1 MRSSETPRNPRKW
14 GRSSLCSSWVLMM
27 GAVVLAAC
35 GPGTAAHPNG
45 VRHAVRPQVSP
56 TPDPLLAQARTIAG
70 PAAPPSRLVIPA
82 IGVDAMVEPVG
93 LDDQGRMAAPAKTT
107 DVGWYQLGAAPG
119 DAGDAVM
126 DGHLDWWNG
135 PAVFWRLSQLRVGDR
150 VTVVRAD
157 GTRVDFLVDSSRT
170 VPYDASL
177 PDLFTEVGPPT
188 LTLITCAGAWD
199 AGRATYL
206 QRLVVHASLASQV
219 LPPPSSPP

>member
-1 MRSSETPRNPRKW
+1 MA
-14 GRSSLCSSWVLMM
+14 LV
-27 GAVVLAAC
+27 AC
-35 GPGTAAHPNG
+35 GAGATARSGRVDHPA
-45 VRHAVRPQVSP
+45 RLQVSP
-56 TPDPLLAQARTIAG
+56 TPDALLAQARAIAG

-82 IGVDAMVEPVG
+82 IGVDAAVEAVG
-93 LDDQGRMAAPAKTT
+93 LDAQGRMAAPARTT
-107 DVGWYQLGAAPG
+107 DVGWYQLGAVPG

-135 PAVFWRLSQLRVGDR
+135 PAVFWRLSQLRAGDR

-157 GTRVDFLVDSSRT
+157 GTKVDFLVDSSQT

-177 PDLFTEVGPPT
+177 PNLFTEVGPPT

-206 QRLVVHASLASQV
+206 QRLVVHASLASQGWS
-219 LPPPSSPP
+219 PPSSPG